1 MNKKLGFIA
10 IVLVTL
16 FLIPLTFFLLQP
28 DMIISKEQA
37 KKELSSPASHFIKWR
52 NAEVHYTDE
61 GSGFPVLMIHGFGG
75 SYTNFNELAALMKDK
90 YRVIRVDLPG
100 FGLSDFPAV
109 NENENYLQDYRDY
122 IAFIL
127 DTLHLDSVYVIGN
140 SMGGAAT
147 WMTAID
153 HPDKVRKIVLLD
165 PAGYDSEKI
174 AGNLMMFKFKSVRQ
188 MFNKGMPMFMSRE
201 GARRTFFKDDS
212 IPAEFIL
219 RNNRFTNRDGNI
231 AHMLNLATSN
241 QFPDESLIGKVT
253 RPTLIIW
260 GKQDEIIP
268 VEHAERFHQA
278 IKGSK
283 VELIDQCGH
292 CPMMEE
298 PLKTRELVEQF
309 FSDTTAILLNQ

>member
-10 IVLVTL
+10 IVLVII

-28 DMIISKEQA
+28 DRIISKEEA
-37 KKELSSPASHFIKWR
+37 KKELSSPVSHFITWR

-75 SYTNFNELAALMKDK
+75 SYTNFNALAGLMKNQ

-100 FGLSDFPAV
+100 FGLSDFPGL
-109 NENENYLQDYRDY
+109 NENEDYLQDYRDY
-122 IAFIL
+122 ITFIL

-165 PAGYDSEKI
+165 PAGYDSKKI

-201 GARRTFFKDDS
+201 GTNRTFFNKDS
-212 IPAEFIL
+212 IREEFIL
-219 RNNRFTNRDGNI
+219 RNNKFTNRQGNI

-241 QFPDESLIGKVT
+241 QFPDESLISKVT

-268 VEHAERFHQA
+268 VAYAERFHKD
-278 IKGSK
+278 IKGSQL
-283 VELIDQCGH
+283 EIIDQCGH
-292 CPMMEE
+292 CPMIEK
-298 PLKTRELVEQF
+298 PALTRDLIEKF
-309 FSDTTAILLNQ
+309 FNPVADTTVVK